1 MQIIIY
7 QLILLEED
15 LIGLFKKPYFKVQPR
30 SERWDLNRTQLIHDQ
45 IRPSTWIN

>member
-15 LIGLFKKPYFKVQPR
+15 LIGLFKKPYFNTKKILHE
-30 SERWDLNRTQLIHDQ
+30 SN
-45 IRPSTWIN
+45 